1 MRLLLYLVAL
11 IAGLSPAE
19 ARNAAFAAPVSVGV
33 QASASYATSAPKKA
47 HQQMLAAHA
56 PRAEEV
62 QISAGLPHFALIT
75 SPLPRRATPRT
86 DRLLE

>member
-33 QASASYATSAPKKA
+33 QASMSLEASVSHKA
-47 HQQMLAAHA
+47 HQQVLAAQA
-56 PRAEEV
+56 PRPEEV
-62 QISAGLPHFALIT
+62 QISAVSPHFPLIT
-75 SPLPRRATPRT
+75 SPLPMRATPQT